1 MRTVLLELRLPSEKS
16 AEDGVQ
22 SVAVK
27 PAKDISV
34 TIVKDDDASSLA
46 LAESEKAWP
55 LLLEGKTIDM
65 ALSESRALEAKIRFW
80 QMKTVGGRNV

>member
-1 MRTVLLELRLPSEKS
+1 M
-16 AEDGVQ
+16 
-22 SVAVK
+22 AVK

-65 ALSESRALEAKIRFW
+65 ALSESRELEAKIRFW
-80 QMKTVGGRNV
+80 QMKTVGG